1 MRSPITLPHFN
12 ARHEVSAGCG
22 SYIAARIAAW
32 SRSASY
38 GLLAACLILA
48 TCAAPSASAYGAGAA
63 SRPGTPAQ
71 GSSSR
76 KTVIDVRTSP
86 GVYLPG
92 PAFRIEVYSTNPV
105 TPGVPERLQEG
116 IEQVLLMNDPR
127 LSVAQTA
134 ADTSIGCTITDLAV
148 TSRLEIRT
156 RPEYRRTGQIIVT
169 DSETGYSR
177 TEDQFEYVDVSYR
190 VLVFE
195 GRMSVKWEVTDV
207 ATGILLY
214 SDRVD
219 AGYTYEAGPDLGV
232 GPIVGPSLSS
242 VDLNIAYLKLADKA
256 ASFILAQLSS
266 SVHSEIVALT
276 SGKLKEASTLLESGR
291 WSEALTLLSSM
302 SAFKDPKD
310 DAYRFY
316 SIGVAQEALAY
327 ETQDPFEKKRL
338 LEKAVDNYRRAAEL
352 KPSENMFWAPK
363 DRAESALSQTS
374 VVVAQ
379 VEILEQAK
387 KPGSKAATSPDR
399 IAAGNKGL
407 FSQTRN
413 PVQSGPML
421 INNQTVVQWVKSG
434 RSSDYITASIKHAAR
449 TQFDLSAAEV
459 LKLRREGVNNSV
471 LKAMAESQQGRRP
484 GFGGRTGAVI
494 TAVSLLWWLPFLF
507 GR

>member
-1 MRSPITLPHFN
+1 
-12 ARHEVSAGCG
+12 
-22 SYIAARIAAW
+22 
-32 SRSASY
+32 
-38 GLLAACLILA
+38 
-48 TCAAPSASAYGAGAA
+48 
-63 SRPGTPAQ
+63 
-71 GSSSR
+71 
-76 KTVIDVRTSP
+76 
-86 GVYLPG
+86 
-92 PAFRIEVYSTNPV
+92 
-105 TPGVPERLQEG
+105 VPERLQEG

-127 LSVAQTA
+127 LNVAQTA
-134 ADTSIGCTITDLAV
+134 ADTSIACTITDLAV

-256 ASFILAQLSS
+256 ASLILAQLSPT
-266 SVHSEIVALT
+266 VHSEIVTLS
-276 SGKLKEASTLLESGR
+276 SGKLKEASKLLESGL

-302 SAFKDPKD
+302 PAFKDPKD
-310 DAYRFY
+310 DAYRFH

-338 LEKAVDNYRRAAEL
+338 LERAVDNYRRAAEL
-352 KPSENMFWAPK
+352 KPNEDMFWAPK
-363 DRAESALSQTS
+363 NRAEFVLWQTS
-374 VVVAQ
+374 GLVAQ
-379 VEILEQAK
+379 VEVFEEAK
-387 KPGSKAATSPDR
+387 KPGSKAAASPDR
-399 IAAGNKGL
+399 IAGGSTGL
-407 FSQTRN
+407 FRQTSRM
-413 PVQSGPML
+413 PAAPML
-421 INNQTVVQWVKSG
+421 IDNQTVVHWVKSG
-434 RSSDYITASIKHAAR
+434 RSSDYIIASIKHAAR
-449 TQFDLSAAEV
+449 TQFDLSAVEV

-471 LKAMAESQQGRRP
+471 LKAMAEAQQGRRP
-484 GFGGRTGAVI
+484 GFGGRTNAVI
-494 TAVSLLWWLPFLF
+494 TAVSLLWWLPFLL